1 MQARKTDARAGCTI
15 SQGELYKSTQVT
27 PHVVVETFA
36 ADGMA
41 RTYFRYDSL
50 APETAMDQFNITQSP
65 VVLPESVVN
74 QAVLHEAVVASVLAE
89 RCIWDD
95 VIDAA
100 QADAWF
106 VDTIRQ
112 TLLAMGID
120 SSKRMRKL
128 EAEQWDTFVHAVQ
141 LALGSHWRVEH
152 GPGEGERDI
161 MGTYRQE
168 WTCTGRC
175 AVGTVV
181 ETQVHQYASS

>member
-1 MQARKTDARAGCTI
+1 M
-15 SQGELYKSTQVT
+15 SQGELYESTQVT

-36 ADGMA
+36 ADGVA

-50 APETAMDQFNITQSP
+50 EPETAMDQFNIAQSP
-65 VVLPESVVN
+65 VVLPESVVS
-74 QAVLHEAVVASVLAE
+74 QAALHEAVVASVLAG
-89 RCIWDD
+89 CFIWDD

-106 VDTIRQ
+106 LDTLQQ
-112 TLLAMGID
+112 TLLTMGID
-120 SSKRMRKL
+120 GSKKMRKL
-128 EAEQWDTFVHAVQ
+128 EAEQWDTFMHVVQ

-161 MGTYRQE
+161 IGTYRQE

-181 ETQVHQYASS
+181 ETHVHQYASSSRANPLAS